1 MAYQS
6 ASTSVVYVRKQ
17 SRREACN
24 SFLLNNWQHVIF
36 LISVILLI
44 IVVFLL
50 FIAPPSVGARA
61 LILKTFA
68 ATNPVVGIFAFV
80 NAAVP
85 LGFALV
91 AIGSIY
97 NSLYNYLALLYRNT
111 DFQDDAEV
119 ATAWAVSKFLGSL
132 AAKQVSLI
140 ASIGVL
146 SVLVTYYLLMLIY

>member
-6 ASTSVVYVRKQ
+6 ANASVVYVRKP
-17 SRREACN
+17 SCKDSCN

-36 LISVILLI
+36 LISLALLI
-44 IVVFLL
+44 LIVFLI
-50 FIAPPSVGARA
+50 FISPPSTGARA
-61 LILKTFA
+61 MILDNYALTSPA
-68 ATNPVVGIFAFV
+68 AGIFGFV
-80 NAAVP
+80 LATVP

-111 DFQDDAEV
+111 DFHDDAEV
-119 ATAWAVSKFLGSL
+119 ASAWAVSKFLGSL

-140 ASIGVL
+140 GSIGVL
-146 SVLVTYYLLMLIY
+146 SILVTYFLLMSIY

>member
-17 SRREACN
+17 SPREACN
-24 SFLLNNWQHVIF
+24 SFLLNNWQHV
-36 LISVILLI
+36 
-44 IVVFLL
+44 VFLL
-50 FIAPPSVGARA
+50 SLFLLVLVVSILFIGPPSIGLRSAVLAA
-61 LILKTFA
+61 FA
-68 ATNPVVGIFAFV
+68 STPAVGIFAFV

-85 LGFALV
+85 LGFALL

-97 NSLYNYLALLYRNT
+97 KSLYGYLALLYRNT
-111 DFQDDAEV
+111 DFEDETEV

-146 SVLVTYYLLMLIY
+146 SVLATYFLLVSSF